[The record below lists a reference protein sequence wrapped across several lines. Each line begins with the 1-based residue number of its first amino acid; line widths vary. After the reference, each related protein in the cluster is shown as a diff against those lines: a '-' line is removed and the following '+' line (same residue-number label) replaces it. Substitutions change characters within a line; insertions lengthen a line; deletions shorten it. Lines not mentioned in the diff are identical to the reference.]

1 MIINDIRI
9 WVDSYVTKKID
20 ETITISVEQY
30 SEKKLQ
36 LSLLGGNFFLKKFNK
51 RGWRV
56 LIRKGRIRQKSRKL
70 FDAYLAL

>member
-20 ETITISVEQY
+20 ETTTISVEQY

-36 LSLLGGNFFLKKFNK
+36 LNLLGCHFFPKKFNK
-51 RGWRV
+51 REWWV